1 MVVNIVLSE
10 EFKRNAKKL
19 AKKYPS
25 FVDDLVVLKQELT
38 ASPFQGVDLGNGA
51 RKVRMSITSK
61 GKGKSGGA
69 RVITYSINQQSDNLI
84 TLTLLTIYDKSEISN
99 LKENFVNWLIQQ
111 VTASD
116 L

>member
-38 ASPFQGVDLGNGA
+38 AAPFQGVDLGNGA
-51 RKVRMSITSK
+51 RKVRMAIASK
-61 GKGKSGGA
+61 KKGKSAGA
-69 RVITYSINQQSDNLI
+69 RVITYSISQLSDDLI

-99 LKENFVNWLIQQ
+99 LKESFVNWLIQQ
-111 VTASD
+111 VTTGEI
-116 L
+116 

>member
-10 EFKRNAKKL
+10 EFKRNAKRL

-38 ASPFQGVDLGNGA
+38 AAPFQGVDLGNGA
-51 RKVRMSITSK
+51 RKVRMAIASK
-61 GKGKSGGA
+61 KKGKSAGA
-69 RVITYSINQQSDNLI
+69 RVITYSINQLSDDLI

-99 LKENFVNWLIQQ
+99 LKESFVNWLIQQ
-111 VTASD
+111 VTTGEI
-116 L
+116 

>member
-1 MVVNIVLSE
+1 MISEVKYSDEFGKAFKLLKKRYKSLPDDFKALLSSLIE
-10 EFKRNAKKL
+10 NP
-19 AKKYPS
+19 Y
-25 FVDDLVVLKQELT
+25 
-38 ASPFQGVDLGNGA
+38 QGDALSDGM